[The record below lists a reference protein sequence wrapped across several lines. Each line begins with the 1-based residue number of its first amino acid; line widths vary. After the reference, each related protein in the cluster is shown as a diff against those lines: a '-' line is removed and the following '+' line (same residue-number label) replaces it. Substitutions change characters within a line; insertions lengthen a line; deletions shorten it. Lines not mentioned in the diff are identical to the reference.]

1 MKPGDKV
8 WTPGGYATAWPTLD
22 FETYSEAGYVWD
34 EATQK
39 WKPPRGIK
47 KAGIGSVGMH
57 VYAEHPSTDVLC
69 FAYDLLDGAGSRIW
83 LPHMDPPEDLLAWI
97 KSGGIVEACNAGFEF
112 LIWSHVLRD
121 RWGWPGLPLEQMRC
135 VAAKAR
141 AYGLPGALADMGAVL
156 GLDCVKSSEGAALI
170 RRFCIPRNPT
180 AKDKSRRKMPG
191 EDPDRGPRLYE
202 YCKQDVAAELA
213 ASLKI
218 PDLSPE
224 LQEIWFN
231 DQRINNR
238 GVYLDSEGTDACIH
252 IIEEAFDTYA
262 PEVSALT
269 DGLVETPSQVSAILQ
284 WMHGLGVHADNLDD
298 EAVEELLER
307 DLPEKVRRVLE
318 VRALLSSGSVKKLYA
333 LKARQCR
340 DGRVKGLFVFH
351 KARTGRYAGEGPQ
364 PQNFPSSG
372 PDWGGDWNAD
382 KAEAALAVIKTRSLG
397 TVEAVCGPALKTVA
411 GCLRSLLCAA
421 PGREL
426 ICSDYR
432 AIEAVVLAAL
442 AGEEWRLDVFRTHG
456 LIYETSAAK
465 IRGIPVETYI
475 EYKREHGHHHKDR
488 KMLGKVAELACFTRD
503 TPVLTPD
510 GYVGIMDAQNKLVWD
525 GETWVKHGGVV
536 SKGKR
541 RVGVLDGVKMT
552 PNHPINCGRFWR
564 EAGQLVSSKNTRT
577 LALAKGSA
585 NLPWS
590 EKQNGVGR
598 AGLFTCPAPAVEAPT
613 GLASETYSEGNL
625 RGATG
630 APKVKRS
637 LPGML
642 STMTYTPHFSRTQ
655 STAAASSTGYPPH
668 RGGAK
673 TRKTRCIRTMEG
685 GVYGYVTN
693 GKKTAGP
700 SSSIVKPLRGGITQ
714 TSRWIGSTA
723 TKGMSPGI
731 SDLSRGLRMRKTK
744 GTSPNCRLALLRSKR
759 ASRTWRN
766 VYDLLDAGP
775 NNQFTIR
782 TRSGHMVVHNSGYR
796 GWLGAWKA
804 FGADQFFSDE
814 EIKSHILAWRDASP
828 RIVEFWGGQPS
839 WRRNEY
845 YGVEGAAILAVMN
858 PGQAFGHNGLLFQM
872 QSDVLFLR
880 LLSGRL
886 LTYHRP
892 RLEPSERYGQS
903 LSFETWNT
911 NPKYGPMGWARM
923 YTHGGKLTE
932 NIVQATSW
940 DILVHAQLA
949 LARAGLQTVLHV
961 HDENAGEIDPGSWTV
976 ERYEAIMGA
985 LPAWAKG
992 WPVIAAG
999 GWIGKRYRK
1008 D

>member
-39 WKPPRGIK
+39 WRPPRGIK
-47 KAGIGSVGMH
+47 KAGLGSVGMH

-69 FAYDLLDGAGSRIW
+69 FAYDLLDGIGSRIW
-83 LPHMDPPEDLLAWI
+83 LPHMDPPEDLLAWV

-112 LIWSHVLRD
+112 LIWSHILRD
-121 RWGWPGLPLEQMRC
+121 RWGWPDLPLEQMRC

-191 EDPDRGPRLYE
+191 EDPERGPRLYE

-382 KAEAALAVIKTRSLG
+382 KAEAALEVIKTRSLG
-397 TVEAVCGPALKTVA
+397 TVEAICGPALKTVA

-465 IRGIPVETYI
+465 ILGTTVDEFIA
-475 EYKREHGHHHKDR
+475 YKKEHGHHHPMR
-488 KMLGKVAELACFTRD
+488 KKLGKVAELACFTRD
-503 TPVLTPD
+503 TRVLTPD
-510 GYVGIMDAQNKLVWD
+510 GYAGIVDVQNRLVWD

-541 RVGVLDGVKMT
+541 RVVVLDGVRMT

-564 EAGQLVSSKNTRT
+564 EAGQLVSSKNTQA

-585 NLPWS
+585 NLPS
-590 EKQNGVGR
+590 SVRTVTPMGTGR
-598 AGLFTCPAPAVEAPT
+598 
-613 GLASETYSEGNL
+613 
-625 RGATG
+625 
-630 APKVKRS
+630 
-637 LPGML
+637 
-642 STMTYTPHFSRTQ
+642 H
-655 STAAASSTGYPPH
+655 
-668 RGGAK
+668 
-673 TRKTRCIRTMEG
+673 
-685 GVYGYVTN
+685 
-693 GKKTAGP
+693 
-700 SSSIVKPLRGGITQ
+700 GITW
-714 TSRWIGSTA
+714 TSKWTGSTA

-759 ASRTWRN
+759 ASRTWRD

-796 GWLGAWKA
+796 GWVGAWKA
-804 FGADQFFSDE
+804 FGADAFFDDE
-814 EIKSHILAWRDASP
+814 EIKRHILAWRDASP
-828 RIVEFWGGQPS
+828 NIVEFWGGQPS

-845 YGVEGAAILAVMN
+845 YGIEGAAILAVMN
-858 PGQAFGHNGLLFQM
+858 PGQAFGHRGLLFQV

-892 RLEPSERYGQS
+892 RLEPSDRGCQS

-911 NPKYGPMGWARM
+911 NPKYGPTGWVRM
-923 YTHGGKLTE
+923 YTHGGKITE
-932 NIVQATSW
+932 NIVQAVSW
-940 DILVHAQLA
+940 DILAHAQLN
-949 LARAGLQTVLHV
+949 LAREGLDTVLHV
-961 HDENAGEIDPGSWTV
+961 HDENAGEIVPGSWEV
-976 ERYEAIMGA
+976 PRYEAIMGT
-985 LPAWAKG
+985 LPGWAVG

-999 GWIGKRYRK
+999 GWIGGRYRK